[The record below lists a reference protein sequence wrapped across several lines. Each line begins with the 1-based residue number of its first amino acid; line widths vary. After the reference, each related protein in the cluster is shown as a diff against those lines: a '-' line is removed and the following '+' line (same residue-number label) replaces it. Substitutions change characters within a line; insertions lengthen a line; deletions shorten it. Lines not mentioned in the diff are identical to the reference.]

1 MKTLFRTLFVFL
13 AFSLLAGQAYCQ
25 MFIPGEFRDALEEGT
40 RSIDGKPGEAYF
52 QNYADYVLDVDFNPR
67 TGHLD
72 GNAEITYYNLSP
84 DTLNRLV
91 VRNHMNLFKKGVPRD
106 FNVGEADLHD
116 GVEIS
121 DVQIDG
127 EKIPDNYDNIRH
139 NGTIMTI
146 SLPEPL
152 APGEKTALSLNWAF
166 PLPKEVSI
174 RYGRYGE
181 DNWMVAYWYPQIA
194 VYDDISG
201 WDTHP
206 FTGSAEFYNDFNNF
220 DVSITVPEDYLV
232 WATGLLQD
240 EEKHFTGE
248 ILDRLRL
255 SRESDDVVH
264 VLKEEDINEGGFL
277 EDRQKWRYVAESAP
291 DFAFAVSR
299 SYIWDATSVEVEPGR
314 RVWVDAVYKT
324 NSKDFHKVARL
335 SAEIIDLFS
344 ADVIGEPYPYPKMTA
359 FNGSGGMEFP
369 MIINDGDASSHEGT
383 VHLTAHEIGH
393 TYFPFHVMTNESFY
407 AFMDEGLVSFIPR
420 IVNGIMLDDNSPM
433 RGIVQ
438 SYAAQASTFRQVP
451 LMVPSDMI
459 SDYAAY
465 RVHAYTRPANAF
477 FVLQQML
484 GEERFKEVIF
494 EYIQRWKK
502 KHPTPYD
509 FFNTVEDVT
518 GKDLTW
524 FWNPWFFEKGYPDL
538 AIQRI
543 KKGKKSYEVLIE
555 KRGNLPVPVRLKI
568 RYEDGTEETIER
580 SAEIWKESDV
590 FNYQIPENKTI
601 SFIYLGGMNI
611 PDSYPGNNLF
621 TKDSEE

>member
-1 MKTLFRTLFVFL
+1 MKYLLTLCVILGSVWL
-13 AFSLLAGQAYCQ
+13 PFSAISQT
-25 MFIPGEFRDALEEGT
+25 FIPGEIRSALDKQT
-40 RSIDGKPGEAYF
+40 RSETGKPGPAYF
-52 QNYADYVLDVDFNPR
+52 QNYADYMLDVDFDPI
-67 TGHLD
+67 TGQLE
-72 GNAEITYYNLSP
+72 GEAGITYHNLSP

-91 VRNHMNLFKKGVPRD
+91 VRNHMNIFKKGVSRD
-106 FNVGEADLHD
+106 FNVGDADLHD

-121 DVQIDG
+121 EVRVNG
-127 EKIPDNYDNIRH
+127 KPIPDNREHIRH
-139 NGTIMTI
+139 SGTIMTI
-146 SLPEPL
+146 QLPEIL
-152 APGEKTALSLNWAF
+152 LPGEKTQLELNWAF
-166 PLPKEVSI
+166 PMPMEISI
-174 RYGRYGE
+174 RMGRYGK

-220 DVSITVPEDYLV
+220 DVSITVPDDYMV

-240 EEKHFTGE
+240 EDKHFSGE
-248 ILDRLRL
+248 IIDRLGE

-264 VLKEEDINEGGFL
+264 ILKAEDIQKGGFL
-277 EDRQKWRYVAESAP
+277 KDRQKWRYVADSAP

-314 RVWVDAVYKT
+314 RVWIDAVYKT
-324 NSKDFHKVARL
+324 DSKDFHKVAAI

-344 ADVIGEPYPYPKMTA
+344 TEVIGEPYPYPKLTA
-359 FNGSGGMEFP
+359 FNGAGGMEFP
-369 MIINDGDASSHEGT
+369 MMINDGDASSHEGT

-420 IVNGIMLDDNSPM
+420 LVNGLMLDDENPM

-438 SYAAQASTFRQVP
+438 SYAAQATTFRQVP

-484 GEERFKEVIF
+484 GEELFKEAILA
-494 EYIQRWKK
+494 YIQRWKK

-509 FFNTVEDVT
+509 FFNTVEDVS
-518 GKDLTW
+518 GKDLAW

-538 AIQRI
+538 AIVRI
-543 KKGKKSYEVLIE
+543 QKENNVHKLVVE
-555 KRGNLPVPVRLKI
+555 KRGSLPVPVRLKI
-568 RYEDGTEETIER
+568 RFEDGSEENVKR
-580 SAEIWKESDV
+580 SAEIWRNSDQFV
-590 FNYQIPENKTI
+590 YQLPEDKTV

-611 PDSYPGNNLF
+611 PDSYPENNIY
-621 TKDSEE
+621 TTQEAE

>member
-1 MKTLFRTLFVFL
+1 MKTLLQSFFVFL
-13 AFSLLAGQAYCQ
+13 VLTVFAVNAYSQ
-25 MFIPGEFRDALEEGT
+25 LFVPGEFHHALEKGT
-40 RSIDGKPGEAYF
+40 RSKDGKPGEAYF
-52 QNYADYVLDVDFNPR
+52 QNYADYVFDVDFNPL
-67 TGHLD
+67 TGDLD
-72 GNAEITYYNLSP
+72 GKAQITYHNLSP
-84 DTLNRLV
+84 DTLNRIV
-91 VRNHMNLFKKGVPRD
+91 IRNHMNLFKKGVPRD
-106 FNVGEADLHD
+106 FNVGKADLHE

-121 DVQIDG
+121 EVQIDG
-127 EKIPDNYDNIRH
+127 KKIADNFDNIRH
-139 NGTIMTI
+139 SGTIMTI
-146 SLPEPL
+146 ILPEPL
-152 APGEKTALSLNWAF
+152 APGNKTELSLNWAF
-166 PLPKEVSI
+166 TLPKEVSI
-174 RYGRYGE
+174 RYGRYGD

-220 DVSITVPEDYLV
+220 DVSISVPGNYLV

-240 EEKHFTGE
+240 EEKHFSGE
-248 ILDRLRL
+248 ILQRLAQ
-255 SRESDDVVH
+255 SRKTDEVVH
-264 VLKEEDINEGGFL
+264 ILKEEDIKEGRFL
-277 EDRQKWRYVAESAP
+277 KDRQKWRYVAESAP

-324 NSKDFHKVARL
+324 NSKDFHKVAEL

-344 ADVIGEPYPYPKMTA
+344 TEVIGEPYPYPKLTA

-459 SDYAAY
+459 SDYSAY

-484 GEERFKEVIF
+484 GEERFREVIF

-518 GKDLTW
+518 GKDLAW

-538 AIQRI
+538 AIRKV
-543 KKGKKSYEVLIE
+543 KKGKKSYEVHIE
-555 KRGNLPVPVRLKI
+555 KRGSLPVPLQLKI

-580 SAEIWKESDV
+580 SAEIWKNSDI
-590 FNYQIPENKTI
+590 FSHQTPENNTI

-611 PDSYPGNNLF
+611 PDSYPENNLYS
-621 TKDSEE
+621 TENQQ

>member
-1 MKTLFRTLFVFL
+1 MKTLFRTLFAFL

-277 EDRQKWRYVAESAP
+277 KDRQKWRYVAESAP

>member
-1 MKTLFRTLFVFL
+1 MKY
-13 AFSLLAGQAYCQ
+13 LLTFCVVLSTAWLSNFAVSQT
-25 MFIPGEFRDALEEGT
+25 FIPGEIRNALDNKT
-40 RSIDGKPGEAYF
+40 RSKTGKPGTAYF
-52 QNYADYVLDVDFNPR
+52 QNYADYVLDVDFDPI
-67 TGHLD
+67 TGQLE
-72 GNAEITYYNLSP
+72 GKAQITYYNNSD
-84 DTLNRLV
+84 DTLNKLV
-91 VRNHMNLFKKGVPRD
+91 VRNYMNLFKKGVPRD
-106 FNVGEADLHD
+106 FNVGEADLHE
-116 GVEIS
+116 GAEIS
-121 DVQIDG
+121 EIQIDG
-127 EKIPDNYDNIRH
+127 EKIPENYDNIRH
-139 NGTIMTI
+139 SGTIMTI
-146 SLPEPL
+146 YLPESL
-152 APGEKTALSLNWAF
+152 EPGDKTGLSLNWAF
-166 PLPKEVSI
+166 PMPMEVSI

-220 DVSITVPEDYLV
+220 DVSISVPDNYMV

-240 EEKHFTGE
+240 EEMHFSRK
-248 ILDRLRL
+248 ILNRLER
-255 SRESDDVVH
+255 SRETNEVVH
-264 VLKEEDINEGGFL
+264 VLKEKDIQKGGFL
-277 EDRQKWRYVAESAP
+277 KNHNKWRYVAESAP

-324 NSKDFHKVARL
+324 NSADFHKVAGL
-335 SAEIIDLFS
+335 SGEIIDLFS
-344 ADVIGEPYPYPKMTA
+344 TEVIGEPYPYPKLTA

-369 MIINDGDASSHEGT
+369 MMINDGDASNHEGT
-383 VHLTAHEIGH
+383 VYLTAHEIGH

-420 IVNGIMLDDNSPM
+420 LVNGILLEDDNPL
-433 RGIVQ
+433 RDVVQ
-438 SYAAQASTFRQVP
+438 SYAAQAATFRQVP

-459 SDYAAY
+459 SDYSAY

-484 GEERFKEVIF
+484 GEELFKDVIL

-524 FWNPWFFEKGYPDL
+524 FWNSWFFEKGYPDL
-538 AIQRI
+538 AIQRL
-543 KKGKKSYEVLIE
+543 KKGKKSYELVIE
-555 KRGNLPVPVRLKI
+555 KRGSLPVPVRLRI
-568 RYEDGTEETIER
+568 RYEDGSEETVER
-580 SAEIWKESDV
+580 SAEIWKNRDQ
-590 FNYQIPENKTI
+590 FIYTMPENKTV
-601 SFIYLGGMNI
+601 SFVYLGGMNI
-611 PDSYPGNNLF
+611 PDSFPENNIY
-621 TKDSEE
+621 TTD

>member
-1 MKTLFRTLFVFL
+1 MKTLFRTLFAFL

-277 EDRQKWRYVAESAP
+277 KDRQKWRYVAESAP

-459 SDYAAY
+459 SDYSAY

-509 FFNTVEDVT
+509 FFNTVEDFT
-518 GKDLTW
+518 GKDLSW

-538 AIQRI
+538 AIRKV

-555 KRGNLPVPVRLKI
+555 KRGNLPVPLQLKI